1 MRTEINSSPEGG
13 VMEDDE
19 RAIRAK
25 APLGKCNETMFTQN
39 GRQKKFIFIN
49 RGFPMRRSA
58 AMRARTDD
66 ATLDAPA

>member
-1 MRTEINSSPEGG
+1 
-13 VMEDDE
+13 
-19 RAIRAK
+19 
-25 APLGKCNETMFTQN
+25 MFTQN